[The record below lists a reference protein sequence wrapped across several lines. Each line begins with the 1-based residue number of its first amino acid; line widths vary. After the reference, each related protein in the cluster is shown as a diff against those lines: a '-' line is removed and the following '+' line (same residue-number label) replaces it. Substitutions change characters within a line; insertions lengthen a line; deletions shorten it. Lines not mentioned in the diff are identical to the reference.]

1 MFGIPFIYLS
11 TDLFPNFIIAS
22 AFQKSSPPL
31 FSYNNTLIL
40 STSFEKTICL
50 VMRSSRIDR
59 EELHDFKD
67 KVLCML
73 INIPK
78 HFIIILYTMHYTICW
93 MSTYWGGEKFI
104 HIFVFAKLYL
114 KNIYSCILHPKTPT
128 HRYTPFG

>member
-1 MFGIPFIYLS
+1 MFGIRFMYLS

-40 STSFEKTICL
+40 STSFEKTTCL

-73 INIPK
+73 TNIRKNITKLIVFINLQPPK
-78 HFIIILYTMHYTICW
+78 HFIIILYTMH
-93 MSTYWGGEKFI
+93 
-104 HIFVFAKLYL
+104 
-114 KNIYSCILHPKTPT
+114 
-128 HRYTPFG
+128 